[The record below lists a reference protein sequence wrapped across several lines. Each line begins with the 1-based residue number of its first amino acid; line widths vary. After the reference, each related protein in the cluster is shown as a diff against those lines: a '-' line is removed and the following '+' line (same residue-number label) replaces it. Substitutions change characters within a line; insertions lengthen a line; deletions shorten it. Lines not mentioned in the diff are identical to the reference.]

1 MQYTGWV
8 AQLSLCVSQSVYV
21 CVDVISLMSA
31 KNEFTSVS
39 LLLFFTLVTK
49 ILQLPQSCPL
59 LWVKNLKVQVMLCS
73 LLVLSLCSVILL
85 QLQHCCCFSEYCFH
99 SFFSLVSMAFLFF
112 PKKSDTQTALRR
124 PSSTMLFL
132 CSVTS
137 APWFYKGAA
146 QFRAFIQEV
155 SVVTRNIVSQWR
167 QASSRDDRW
176 TNCWQWALSSIF
188 LILDANEWSN

>member
-1 MQYTGWV
+1 MQCTGWV

-85 QLQHCCCFSEYCFH
+85 QLQHCCCFSEHCFH

-112 PKKSDTQTALRR
+112 PKKAFSVLCNI
-124 PSSTMLFL
+124 STMVLQRSS
-132 CSVTS
+132 SVQGVHTGSFCCHQKLSKSMTS
-137 APWFYKGAA
+137 SKFKG
-146 QFRAFIQEV
+146 
-155 SVVTRNIVSQWR
+155 
-167 QASSRDDRW
+167 
-176 TNCWQWALSSIF
+176 WQV
-188 LILDANEWSN
+188 N

>member
-1 MQYTGWV
+1 MQCTGWV

-73 LLVLSLCSVILL
+73 LLVLSLCSIILL
-85 QLQHCCCFSEYCFH
+85 QLQHCCCFSEHYFH

-124 PSSTMLFL
+124 PSSEVVLFSVLCNISTMVLQRSS
-132 CSVTS
+132 SVQG
-137 APWFYKGAA
+137 YKGRSYRK
-146 QFRAFIQEV
+146 FL
-155 SVVTRNIVSQWR
+155 
-167 QASSRDDRW
+167 
-176 TNCWQWALSSIF
+176 LSP
-188 LILDANEWSN
+188 ET

>member
-1 MQYTGWV
+1 MQCTGWV

-85 QLQHCCCFSEYCFH
+85 QLQHCCCFSAHYFH

-124 PSSTMLFL
+124 PISEVVSPPPPNRMLFSVLCNISTMVLQRSS
-132 CSVTS
+132 SVQG
-137 APWFYKGAA
+137 YKG
-146 QFRAFIQEV
+146 R
-155 SVVTRNIVSQWR
+155 SYRK
-167 QASSRDDRW
+167 
-176 TNCWQWALSSIF
+176 F
-188 LILDANEWSN
+188 LLLPET

>member
-1 MQYTGWV
+1 MQCTGWV

-85 QLQHCCCFSEYCFH
+85 QLQHCCCFSAHYFH

-124 PSSTMLFL
+124 PISEVVSPPPPIECFFL

-146 QFRAFIQEV
+146 QFRVIKGAHTGSFCCHQKL
-155 SVVTRNIVSQWR
+155 SKSMT
-167 QASSRDDRW
+167 SSKFKG
-176 TNCWQWALSSIF
+176 WQV
-188 LILDANEWSN
+188 N